1 MAGRGRRD
9 EVNFD
14 GWEFRSGQP
23 ARTPGISHGL
33 VGGYVAAVH
42 GLAGAA
48 AGGEAPATT
57 VLVAN
62 VDFPVYVTHALG
74 DPERLF
80 AVAREGR
87 IDVVR
92 DGGMLAEPCLDL
104 SKLVRTAGNEQGL
117 LGLAFHPDFK
127 STGYFYVNDTRE
139 HNGRT
144 VIGRYE
150 ISADPDIASPDRR

>member
-1 MAGRGRRD
+1 MALSVAMSRR
-9 EVNFD
+9 FT
-14 GWEFRSGQP
+14 GWP
-23 ARTPGISHGL
+23 APPP
-33 VGGYVAAVH
+33 AARR
-42 GLAGAA
+42 
-48 AGGEAPATT
+48 PRRR
-57 VLVAN
+57 
-62 VDFPVYVTHALG
+62 Y
-74 DPERLF
+74 PERLF